1 MAVDLAV
8 RLTHQPGAL
17 AEVGEVLGNAE
28 INIEAIAGFG
38 VDGEGIVHLIVH
50 DAARARRVLEDA
62 GVLVEAAREALI
74 VTLRHEPGSLGAYTR
89 KLAEEGINIE
99 ALYLAGEGRDSMKV
113 VLVVE
118 DTETARAIHP

>member
-17 AEVGEVLGNAE
+17 AELGEVLGNAE

-38 VDGEGIVHLIVH
+38 IDGEGIVHLIVH

-62 GVLVEAAREALI
+62 GLVVEAMREAII
-74 VTLRHEPGSLGAYTR
+74 VTIRHEPGALGSYTR
-89 KLAEEGINIE
+89 KLAEEGINID
-99 ALYLAGEGRDSMKV
+99 ALYMAGEGRDSMKV

-118 DTETARAIHP
+118 DTEAARSI